1 MGGCPSSVQVA
12 GTSVDPAEGQGAN
25 RWQREEVQV
34 PEGTRGHHFGH
45 HKPPGQSQN
54 GSGSSSADN
63 NLGDDSFSVILEKAA
78 AAADSRSLVN
88 GHRAKEPTYN
98 MVKIRCELA
107 AARTGLVAS
116 PVRNGSKVGASR
128 SGMRRDGTGAD
139 NSLSW
144 TSLESDQEGRQSLNR
159 WGPDGN
165 YGPPPGPPKAADVSL
180 TNMWLDTTILAAQP
194 ATGRPP
200 LATAASPTSG
210 ATATMAPPPQ
220 SGPLPSA
227 TSIHW
232 PTFTPI
238 EDPLAYSR
246 SRRNST
252 KTVSSDGGEL
262 GTVSMSSPADV
273 GTDH

>member
-25 RWQREEVQV
+25 RWQREEVPV
-34 PEGTRGHHFGH
+34 PEGYHFGS
-45 HKPPGQSQN
+45 HKPQGQSQN

-63 NLGDDSFSVILEKAA
+63 NIGDDSFSVILEKAA

-107 AARTGLVAS
+107 AARTGLVATPARS
-116 PVRNGSKVGASR
+116 GSKGAMNR
-128 SGMRRDGTGAD
+128 AGLRRDGTGAD

-144 TSLESDQEGRQSLNR
+144 TSMESDREGRQSLNR

-180 TNMWLDTTILAAQP
+180 TNMWLDTTIMAAQQSS
-194 ATGRPP
+194 GRPP

-210 ATATMAPPPQ
+210 TAATMALPPPL
-220 SGPLPSA
+220 SGPLPTA
-227 TSIHW
+227 TSILW

-262 GTVSMSSPADV
+262 GTVSMSSPDNVV
-273 GTDH
+273 GSEQ